1 MRKHHVSH
9 GSRNESKTNR
19 SRHGTWD
26 VAVQAARAV
35 QHSAAQRSAAQEE
48 LLKGKGKRA
57 RERDPR
63 WAVVVMSG
71 V

>member
-1 MRKHHVSH
+1 MCHMVQ
-9 GSRNESKTNR
+9 
-19 SRHGTWD
+19 GTRAERTGLGTVLGMW
-26 VAVQAARAV
+26 QCRRRARC
-35 QHSAAQRSAAQEE
+35 STAQRSAAQEE